1 MKPFI
6 QLKGNYKSLIA
17 YQKAECIYDITYYF
31 AHKYFSKG
39 DRTIDQMIQA
49 ARSGKQNIVEGSL
62 ASAGSRESEIFL
74 TNVAYAS
81 FGELLEDY
89 LDYLKVRKLRIWEAE
104 SEKVKFVRGLCRV
117 GDGGYEEYRR
127 FIESRPAEVVAN
139 IVVTLIHQVQLL
151 LEHQIDALEKKFI
164 REATEAGFM
173 NLKGHRSVGG
183 MRASIYNAMPIEGV
197 KALVAFMD
205 KFQKENR

>member
-1 MKPFI
+1 MSEERIFRGHGDYRNLLSYRRAEVI
-6 QLKGNYKSLIA
+6 YLATYCFVERFLEKS
-17 YQKAECIYDITYYF
+17 
-31 AHKYFSKG
+31 
-39 DRTIDQMIQA
+39 DRTSDQMIQA

-151 LEHQIDALEKKFI
+151 LEHQIDALEKKF
-164 REATEAGFM
+164 
-173 NLKGHRSVGG
+173 LKEG
-183 MRASIYNAMPIEGV
+183 GV
-197 KALVAFMD
+197 KERMTKLRIAAREEQRRKKD
-205 KFQKENR
+205 NGKDIEED